1 MEINR
6 TVFGSFPVL
15 ETKRLLLRAM
25 HPDDAPEI
33 WAMRASGRV
42 NQFIA
47 RPAMN
52 TQEQAEALV
61 ARTIAAFQ
69 QQQGIGWA
77 GVLKENTAL
86 IGTCGFNSID
96 YPNLRAEIGGEP
108 AVAQWGR
115 NIALEAVAAII
126 QFGFDTLRLHSI
138 EAKVAPGNRGAIA
151 LLQHL
156 GFLKEAQSAIA
167 YGLTGSFRIW
177 RCIASSVDRQ
187 QAYHGK
193 LVFPGL

>member
-15 ETKRLLLRAM
+15 ETKRLLLRAIS
-25 HPDDAPEI
+25 PGDAPAI

-61 ARTIAAFQ
+61 ARTLAAFQ
-69 QQQGIGWA
+69 QQEGIGWA
-77 GVLKENTAL
+77 GVLKESAAF

-96 YPNLRAEIGGEP
+96 YPNLRAEIGGEL

-115 NIALEAVAAII
+115 NIALEAVTAII
-126 QFGFDTLRLHSI
+126 RFGFDTLHLHSI
-138 EAKVAPGNRGAIA
+138 EAKVSPGNRGAIA

-156 GFLKEAQSAIA
+156 GFLKEAH
-167 YGLTGSFRIW
+167 FR
-177 RCIASSVDRQ
+177 DRVWFNGQ
-187 QAYHGK
+187 FSDMAVYS
-193 LVFPGL
+193 LIR